1 MFNSGAVRTRSN
13 FGAGAALLLLIAVAC
28 LALRILHVV
37 AKFRGDVPDAF
48 GDFNFYLYAFDV
60 VLHDPARLYD
70 HDALIAFLQGIGA
83 RSTGDDI
90 FYAYPPQFALVF
102 APLALLTPLVAKI
115 VWVSAS
121 IVLFALALYLVVTMA
136 YRGAERSV
144 SLLLVA
150 VALLS
155 FPLVEDTYDG
165 QSNELL
171 FFLLVA
177 TFALIERGKGYA
189 AGLFLGFAIAIKL
202 TPLAVAGLLLLRRE
216 WRTFVMASVVAI
228 ALTLITGARLGFDV
242 LWHYFVSDMPRL
254 NGMALAMSGGG
265 APMNNAVRGALQT
278 LSATLGMPM
287 SGTLLSIV
295 SHALVLA
302 ACLLSAYLV
311 FRRHRDSRIDYAL
324 ASMTMLVA
332 YPILEPI
339 HMVLALIPLLILLG
353 TAFEARDGQ
362 LSALGPR
369 LEMLLVAVVV
379 VLLFFAARFVS
390 YTVAALIIYLLCVAR
405 YFPPSEMG
413 WRERAYQPG

>member
-1 MFNSGAVRTRSN
+1 MFNASTVRSRSN
-13 FGAGAALLLLIAVAC
+13 FSAGAALLLLIAAAC

-37 AKFRGDVPDAF
+37 AKFRGNAPDAF
-48 GDFNFYLYAFDV
+48 GDFNFYLYAFNV

-70 HDALIAFLQGIGA
+70 HEALVAFLQGMGA
-83 RSTGDDI
+83 RSTGDDV

-102 APLALLTPLVAKI
+102 APLALLTPLAAKI
-115 VWVSAS
+115 VWVSVS
-121 IVLFALALYLVVTMA
+121 VVLFAVGVYLVIRMA
-136 YRGAERSV
+136 YRGGERGV
-144 SLLLVA
+144 DLLLVA
-150 VALLS
+150 VVLLS

-177 TFALIERGKGYA
+177 TFALIERGKGYT
-189 AGLFLGFAIAIKL
+189 AGLFLGFAMAIKL

-254 NGMALAMSGGG
+254 NSMALAMSGGG
-265 APMNNAVRGALQT
+265 APMNNALRGALQT

-287 SGTLLSIV
+287 SAALLSFV

-302 ACLLSAYLV
+302 ACVLSAYLV
-311 FRRHRDSRIDYAL
+311 FRRHRDRRIDYAL
-324 ASMTMLVA
+324 AAMTMLIA

-339 HMVLALIPLLILLG
+339 HMVLALLPLLILLG
-353 TAFEARDGQ
+353 TAFEARGGQ

-369 LEMLLVAVVV
+369 LEMLLAAVVV
-379 VLLFFAARFVS
+379 VLLFFAAKFVS
-390 YTVAALIIYLLCVAR
+390 YTVAALIIYALCVAR
-405 YFPPSEMG
+405 YFPPAAVA
-413 WRERAYQPG
+413 RQQHAYTG

>member
-1 MFNSGAVRTRSN
+1 MFNAAAVRTRSN
-13 FGAGAALLLLIAVAC
+13 FSAGAALLLLIAAAC
-28 LALRILHVV
+28 LALRILHVL
-37 AKFRGDVPDAF
+37 ARFRGNPPDAF
-48 GDFNFYLYAFDV
+48 GDFNFYLYAFNV
-60 VLHDPARLYD
+60 VLHDPTRLYD
-70 HDALIAFLQGIGA
+70 HGGLVAFLQGMGA

-102 APLALLTPLVAKI
+102 APLALLTPLAAKI
-115 VWVSAS
+115 VWVSVS
-121 IVLFALALYLVVTMA
+121 VVLFAAALYLIVKMA
-136 YRGAERSV
+136 YRGTEHGV
-144 SLLLVA
+144 KLLLVA

-177 TFALIERGKGYA
+177 TFVLIERGKGYA
-189 AGLFLGFAIAIKL
+189 AGLLLGFAIAIKL

-216 WRTFVMASVVAI
+216 WRTFAMASVVAI
-228 ALTLITGARLGFDV
+228 TLTLVTGARLGFDV

-254 NGMALAMSGGG
+254 NGMAMAMSGGG

-287 SGTLLSIV
+287 SGASLSIV

-353 TAFEARDGQ
+353 TAFEPRSGP

-369 LEMLLVAVVV
+369 LEMLLAAVAV
-379 VLLFFAARFVS
+379 VLLFFAAKFVS
-390 YTVAALIIYLLCVAR
+390 YSVAALIIYGLCVAR
-405 YFPPSEMG
+405 YFPPAAMG
-413 WRERAYQPG
+413 RQQRPYQPG

>member
-1 MFNSGAVRTRSN
+1 MFNAGAVRTRSN

-28 LALRILHVV
+28 LALRILHLV
-37 AKFRGDVPDAF
+37 ARFRGNAPDAF
-48 GDFNFYLYAFDV
+48 GDFNFYLYAFNV

-70 HDALIAFLQGIGA
+70 HGALITFLQGMGA
-83 RSTGDDI
+83 RSTGDDL

-102 APLALLTPLVAKI
+102 APLALLTPLAAKI
-115 VWVSAS
+115 VWVGAS
-121 IVLFALALYLVVTMA
+121 LALFAVALYLVVTMA
-136 YRGAERSV
+136 YRGTDRSV
-144 SLLLVA
+144 TVLLVA

-177 TFALIERGKGYA
+177 TFALVERGKGYA

-228 ALTLITGARLGFDV
+228 ALTLVTAARLGFDV

-254 NGMALAMSGGG
+254 NAMALAMSGGG

-278 LSATLGMPM
+278 LASTAGMPV
-287 SGTLLSIV
+287 SAALLSIV
-295 SHALVLA
+295 SHGAVLA
-302 ACLLSAYLV
+302 ACVLSSYLV

-324 ASMTMLVA
+324 AVMTMLVA

-339 HMVLALIPLLILLG
+339 HMVLALLPLLLLLG
-353 TAFEARDGQ
+353 TAFEARGAQ
-362 LSALGPR
+362 LSAFGPR
-369 LEMLLVAVVV
+369 SEMLLAAVVV
-379 VLLFFAARFVS
+379 VLLFFAAKFVS
-390 YTVAALIIYLLCVAR
+390 YTLAALIIYGLCVAR
-405 YFPPSEMG
+405 YFPPSRVGRE
-413 WRERAYQPG
+413 ERAHQPR

>member
-1 MFNSGAVRTRSN
+1 MFNASTVRSRSN
-13 FGAGAALLLLIAVAC
+13 FSAGAALLLLIAAAC

-37 AKFRGDVPDAF
+37 AKFRGNAPDAF
-48 GDFNFYLYAFDV
+48 GDFNFYLYAFNV

-70 HDALIAFLQGIGA
+70 HEALVAFLQGMGA

-102 APLALLTPLVAKI
+102 APLALLTPLAAKI
-115 VWVSAS
+115 VWVSVS
-121 IVLFALALYLVVTMA
+121 VVLFAVGVYLVIRMA
-136 YRGAERSV
+136 YRGGERGV
-144 SLLLVA
+144 DLLLVA
-150 VALLS
+150 VVLLS

-177 TFALIERGKGYA
+177 TFALIERGKGYT
-189 AGLFLGFAIAIKL
+189 AGLFLGFAMAIKL

-254 NGMALAMSGGG
+254 NSMALAMSGGG
-265 APMNNAVRGALQT
+265 APMNNALRGALQT

-287 SGTLLSIV
+287 SAALLSFV

-302 ACLLSAYLV
+302 ACVLSAYLV
-311 FRRHRDSRIDYAL
+311 FRRHRDRRIDYAL
-324 ASMTMLVA
+324 AAMTMLIA

-339 HMVLALIPLLILLG
+339 HMVLALLPLLILLG
-353 TAFEARDGQ
+353 TAFEARGGQ

-369 LEMLLVAVVV
+369 LEMLLAAVVV
-379 VLLFFAARFVS
+379 VLLFFAAKFVS
-390 YTVAALIIYLLCVAR
+390 YTVAALIIYALCVAR
-405 YFPPSEMG
+405 YVPPAAVA
-413 WRERAYQPG
+413 RQQRAYTG